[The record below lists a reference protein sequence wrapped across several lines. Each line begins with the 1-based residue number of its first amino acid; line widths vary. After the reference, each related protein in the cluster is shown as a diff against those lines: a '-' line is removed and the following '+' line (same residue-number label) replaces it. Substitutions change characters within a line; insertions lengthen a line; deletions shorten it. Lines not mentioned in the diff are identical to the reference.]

1 MLSGRRRHPHFSA
14 KYSADMNDQ
23 FCTHCRTPSII
34 RQTCP
39 AASNIWRA
47 LSRLAHPTSKKGT
60 SIATSAHFAAVRGVL
75 CVQCFRFMSSSPFL
89 FRYQPAQ
96 SQSTNWLHPP
106 AHEFLIRVQPLSF
119 STHSGRYQTSWRYS
133 YHASYRH
140 KPD

>member
-1 MLSGRRRHPHFSA
+1 MLSGRWRHPHFSA
-14 KYSADMNDQ
+14 KYSADLPDQ

-75 CVQCFRFMSSSPFL
+75 CVQCFRFISIRALSSS
-89 FRYQPAQ
+89 RRQTTRQ
-96 SQSTNWLHPP
+96 PP
-106 AHEFLIRVQPLSF
+106 AFPPAPDSAPPACSSAPPAV
-119 STHSGRYQTSWRYS
+119 
-133 YHASYRH
+133 HARHPYRAF
-140 KPD
+140 PDKHVTR